1 MFAVSV
7 ACAAGPASA
16 ASCKTLKGE
25 MVGIGEAAS
34 RKFAVSKLNKAIADW
49 ENRSG
54 KTANPRKRTVD
65 CKVYIDFLNEYD
77 CKAEAVVFR

>member
-1 MFAVSV
+1 MSV
-7 ACAAGPASA
+7 PPVPLPPHLAKLSE
-16 ASCKTLKGE
+16 GE
-25 MVGIGEAAS
+25 MVGFGETAS

-49 ENRSG
+49 EERSG

-77 CKAEAVVFR
+77 CKAEAVVCR